1 MFLQLRQ
8 ENAQV
13 QGKQSDVGA
22 MMDLEWPPCEE
33 EFIIALEEEGWCVCC
48 GISFEETSNTFKAH
62 QLQPIKTW
70 AKDDAG
76 KTYWIYS
83 QDERVETYLFFSTK
97 ARLVS
102 YWSKVTSEILRK
114 FQDRFL
120 TLIYLD

>member
-22 MMDLEWPPCEE
+22 MVDLEWPPCEE

-48 GISFEETSNTFKAH
+48 FISFEETSNTLKAH
-62 QLQPIKTW
+62 QLQPIKTQ
-70 AKDDAG
+70 AKDDTE

-83 QDERVETYLFFSTK
+83 
-97 ARLVS
+97 
-102 YWSKVTSEILRK
+102 
-114 FQDRFL
+114 
-120 TLIYLD
+120 